1 MKIKIILLCLLMAQV
16 LNSCNF
22 TANGEDAKRVQE
34 QWNPQAGE
42 RISQQESTAM
52 MEAFKFQYPELNA
65 GNYFDV
71 EVYRHLISL
80 PGAVS
85 VVTMFGM
92 NEADQLKCILYA
104 VDKDFNYLKDAN
116 GVVIYEVGGV
126 CPPIC
131 PPK

>member
-1 MKIKIILLCLLMAQV
+1 MS
-16 LNSCNF
+16 SCNF
-22 TANGEDAKRVQE
+22 SANGEDSRRMQQ

-42 RISQQESTAM
+42 RISTSEAIEM
-52 MEAFKFQYPELNA
+52 MSSFKSEYPELNA

-71 EVYRHLISL
+71 DIYNYLTSL

-92 NEADQLKCILYA
+92 NEAGQLKCILYA
-104 VDKDFNYLKDAN
+104 VDKDFNYLSDGN

-131 PPK
+131 PPEK